1 MDKDQSGEID
11 AKELQ
16 TIYERARGEK
26 LPKAQLK
33 KALAVMD
40 SDGSGAISLG
50 EFQAWWCVH
59 IQMRSCVR
67 SSDWLVDHHFAP
79 RCVSLNGAGT

>member
-59 IQMRSCVR
+59 VHIRFYLS
-67 SSDWLVDHHFAP
+67 SSD
-79 RCVSLNGAGT
+79 SLA